1 MLTWVLICGICHR
14 LAASLRGSLRCC
26 ILRLLFWSTPAWC
39 WNRRRSQPSTAG
51 KDPPFS
57 AVDIYKGNCKYK
69 CNIIVDYYSY
79 PHLTPPPFF
88 GLLPICQC
96 VMMGVAQR
104 LLGIIGTTTT
114 SHQQNVVWRK
124 PFMWLKL
131 ITMSL
136 LWQLKAKTIFWDL
149 PWRTLISFYS
159 LKYMCSV
166 TDSDLKICRLKG
178 SVSVL
183 HPFSISRA
191 SVQWGEAGTL

>member
-79 PHLTPPPFF
+79 PHLTPPPFRAVTDLSMRYD
-88 GLLPICQC
+88 GSSPASTWHYRHHHHLSP
-96 VMMGVAQR
+96 
-104 LLGIIGTTTT
+104 
-114 SHQQNVVWRK
+114 
-124 PFMWLKL
+124 
-131 ITMSL
+131 
-136 LWQLKAKTIFWDL
+136 AKC
-149 PWRTLISFYS
+149 S
-159 LKYMCSV
+159 LKEAFYVTQINNNVPVMTAESQNHILGSSL
-166 TDSDLKICRLKG
+166 TDSNI
-178 SVSVL
+178 VL
-183 HPFSISRA
+183 QP
-191 SVQWGEAGTL
+191 